1 MKYWIAG
8 LTALVASCI
17 VTPSAHAVDVC
28 GYTATGVQGVNCPVR
43 NGQTVCL
50 SVSTAIGPC
59 DTDVECFGGPG
70 FFCRATLI
78 AKSGPEAQCPF
89 SSVRP
94 RGFNCFAKRL
104 LVNPTRTPTGPP
116 SRNRDRDLHAD
127 GYAGG
132 RNTDA
137 DRHGSG
143 RRDGDRYARG
153 HCDRYARADPDGN
166 RDRNADG
173 YRRCD
178 GDRYAAGGD
187 PDRNRDRGPARNRDR
202 DRHRH
207 ADRHGGRIARAALL
221 IARSDVVYRA
231 QGSAACAAPSALF
244 FLTLR
249 DLRALTAR
257 LFSGRQGDAHS
268 PLSSPAQ
275 RMARC
280 GTSIDTRS
288 YAMLRT

>member
-17 VTPSAHAVDVC
+17 VTPSARAVDVC

-104 LVNPTRTPTGPP
+104 LVIPTSTPTAPPIETETATFTATDTPEEETPTPTDTVPAGATATDTPPELTPTETATGTPTGTAAATATDTPQEATPTETATEVPP
-116 SRNRDRDLHAD
+116 ATATETAT
-127 GYAGG
+127 GTPTG
-132 RNTDA
+132 T
-137 DRHGSG
+137 
-143 RRDGDRYARG
+143 
-153 HCDRYARADPDGN
+153 
-166 RDRNADG
+166 
-173 YRRCD
+173 
-178 GDRYAAGGD
+178 AA
-187 PDRNRDRGPARNRDR
+187 AS
-202 DRHRH
+202 
-207 ADRHGGRIARAALL
+207 L
-221 IARSDVVYRA
+221 V
-231 QGSAACAAPSALF
+231 
-244 FLTLR
+244 LR
-249 DLRALTAR
+249 
-257 LFSGRQGDAHS
+257 F
-268 PLSSPAQ
+268 
-275 RMARC
+275 
-280 GTSIDTRS
+280 
-288 YAMLRT
+288 

>member
-17 VTPSAHAVDVC
+17 VTPSANAVDVC

-104 LVNPTRTPTGPP
+104 LVNPTSTPTGPP
-116 SRNRDRDLHAD
+116 IETETATFTPTDTPEAETPTPTDTVP
-127 GYAGG
+127 AGATA
-132 RNTDA
+132 TDTPA
-137 DRHGSG
+137 ELTPTETATGTPTG
-143 RRDGDRYARG
+143 T
-153 HCDRYARADPDGN
+153 
-166 RDRNADG
+166 
-173 YRRCD
+173 
-178 GDRYAAGGD
+178 AAATATD
-187 PDRNRDRGPARNRDR
+187 TPQEATPTETATEVPPAT
-202 DRHRH
+202 
-207 ADRHGGRIARAALL
+207 ATETATGTPTGTAAASL
-221 IARSDVVYRA
+221 V
-231 QGSAACAAPSALF
+231 
-244 FLTLR
+244 LR
-249 DLRALTAR
+249 
-257 LFSGRQGDAHS
+257 F
-268 PLSSPAQ
+268 
-275 RMARC
+275 
-280 GTSIDTRS
+280 
-288 YAMLRT
+288 